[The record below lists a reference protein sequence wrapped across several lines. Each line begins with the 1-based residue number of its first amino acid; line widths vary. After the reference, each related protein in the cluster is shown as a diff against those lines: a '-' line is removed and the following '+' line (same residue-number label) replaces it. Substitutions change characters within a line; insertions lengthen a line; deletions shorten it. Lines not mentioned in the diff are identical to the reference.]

1 VKAAIQILFLFLS
14 PLFLPGQDFRFDVSG
29 SVTDRKTGEP
39 LTNVNI
45 ESQNNKTGTITDES
59 GYFEISLSAFP
70 TSLTF
75 SHIGYSSLKINL
87 EVPPIGKINVQLT
100 REATQLSGVTVITG
114 RIDTIYRD
122 SKYSVLDYELLDDGI
137 LLLIFKY
144 TLSRAELLFRT
155 YDGRDKAGL
164 AILPGRPLQLFRD
177 CLGNVHMFTKTR
189 SFQIYFEGDNIK
201 LMPGVDIDEFK
212 EIMGDCIFRAGD
224 NLYFQ
229 KRSFHD
235 LVLNYYSVD
244 TASKNWTLF
253 RTVFDKDKMAF
264 LNRNAVS
271 FPGENLNL
279 ISAFPGDKDGSIW
292 REYRNIEVQN
302 RFTKMVYLAPVY
314 APMQRFGDT
323 ICIFNHPDSVI
334 EFYDLSNT
342 LLFTTPIKYHIT
354 KKYDPLRTFA
364 SVWAKSVKWDKS
376 VIIDEQKRKL
386 YTLFIRNN
394 GQKELREIDIGTG
407 ETKLVLKI
415 PFPYVEKIKVRDGY
429 AYFIYKGWAET
440 EKKKLFRQL
449 IF

>member
-1 VKAAIQILFLFLS
+1 VKVAIQIFFILLC
-14 PLFLPGQDFRFDVSG
+14 PLFIFGQDFKFSVSG

-39 LTNVNI
+39 LTDVNI
-45 ESQNNKTGTITDES
+45 RSSNNNTGTITNES
-59 GYFEISLSAFP
+59 GDFAISLSIFP
-70 TSLTF
+70 TSLIFT
-75 SHIGYSSLKINL
+75 HIGYSSLKVNL
-87 EVPPIGKINVQLT
+87 EAPPIGKINVQLT
-100 REATQLSGVTVITG
+100 PEVTKLSGVTVITD

-122 SKYSVLDYELLDDGI
+122 KKYSVLDYELLDDGI

-155 YDGRDKAGL
+155 YDGEDKAKL
-164 AILPGRPLQLFRD
+164 TILPGRPFQLFRD
-177 CLGNVHMFTKTR
+177 CLGNVHLFTKTR

-201 LMPGVDIDEFK
+201 LMPGVNIDDFK
-212 EIMGDCIFRAGD
+212 DVMGDCKFRAG
-224 NLYFQ
+224 NHLYFE
-229 KRSFHD
+229 KRIFYD
-235 LVLNYYSVD
+235 LILKYYSAD
-244 TASKNWTLF
+244 TASKDWTLF
-253 RTVFDKDKMAF
+253 RTIFDKDKMAF
-264 LNRNAVS
+264 LDRNAIAV
-271 FPGENLNL
+271 PEKNL
-279 ISAFPGDKDGSIW
+279 ILINGIPGDRDGSTW

-342 LLFTTPIKYHIT
+342 LLFTTPIKYHVT

-394 GQKELREIDIGTG
+394 GQKELREISIKTG
-407 ETKLVLKI
+407 ETSLVMKI
-415 PFPYVEKIKVRDGY
+415 PFSYVEKIKVRDGY
-429 AYFIYKGWAET
+429 AYFIYKGWIET
-440 EKKKLFRQL
+440 EKKKLFRQR
-449 IF
+449 ID